1 MVNSMRID
9 KRCDSEVAFFQAVR
23 TKIVW
28 ERKKQPYKP
37 VSRVLNRITFTIQL
51 KSRVIPYGQP

>member
-1 MVNSMRID
+1 MVNSLRID

-37 VSRVLNRITFTIQL
+37 VSRVLNLYDTAQIKSDSIWTTLIT
-51 KSRVIPYGQP
+51 